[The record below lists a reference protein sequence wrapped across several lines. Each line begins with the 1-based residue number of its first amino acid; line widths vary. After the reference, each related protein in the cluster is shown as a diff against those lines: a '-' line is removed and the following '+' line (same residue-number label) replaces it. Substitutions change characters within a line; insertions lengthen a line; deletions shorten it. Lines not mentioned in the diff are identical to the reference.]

1 MRPRV
6 IPTLLIDDGGLVKTV
21 QFKKK
26 TYIGDPINA
35 VRLYNDMEVDEIM
48 VMDISAVRKKRGPDI
63 PFIREFASE
72 SFIPLCYG
80 GGISSV
86 HEMDRVFN
94 EGVVKVAL
102 NHALLQD
109 RTLLREGATKFGSQ
123 SVVACM
129 DVKSDLLGRSMVYD
143 YEKKRTLKLR
153 PEVYAK
159 ELEQEGAGEIFVYSV
174 DRDGMMNG
182 YDVVLIR
189 RVAATVGIPVIAC
202 GGASEVGDL
211 VMAVQHGAAAAAAGS
226 LFVYQGKKRG
236 VLINYPTQ
244 KELGAAFREGGTAHS
259 GGE

>member
-1 MRPRV
+1 MRARV

-48 VMDISAVRKKRGPDI
+48 VMDISATRKKRGPDI

-94 EGVVKVAL
+94 EGVEKVAL

-129 DVKSDLLGRSMVYD
+129 DVKNDLLGQSMVYD
-143 YEKKRTLKLR
+143 YEKKKILKLD

-159 ELEQEGAGEIFVYSV
+159 ELEKEGAGEILVYSV

-182 YDVVLIR
+182 YDLQLIR
-189 RVAATVGIPVIAC
+189 RVSDSVEVPVIAC
-202 GGASEVGDL
+202 GGASQLGDL
-211 VMAVQHGAAAAAAGS
+211 VTAVRHGAAAAAAGS
-226 LFVYQGKKRG
+226 LFVYQSKQRG

-244 KELGAAFREGGTAHS
+244 DELESVFREGGIAYS
-259 GGE
+259 A